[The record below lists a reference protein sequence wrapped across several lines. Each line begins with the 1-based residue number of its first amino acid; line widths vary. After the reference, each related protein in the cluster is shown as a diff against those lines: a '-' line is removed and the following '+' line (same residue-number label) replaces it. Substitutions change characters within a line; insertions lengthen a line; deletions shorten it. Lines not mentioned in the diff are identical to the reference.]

1 MPGSSANNIRI
12 VKNTL
17 YLYVRMFITM
27 AIGLITSR
35 VILKTLGVDDFGIYN
50 IVGGVVILFS
60 FISNSLRNATQRF
73 LSYELGKKNE
83 DGLRRVLNASITC
96 HVLIGIVLLIL
107 SETVGLWFV
116 KTQLNIPV
124 ERQYAADW
132 VYQFSILTFLLH
144 ILQVPYNATIIS
156 YEKMSFY
163 AYVSIV
169 EVLLKLG
176 IVYLLLAANWDK
188 LIIYS
193 ALVSVVAL
201 IILVINAGYCRW
213 SLKTGKLILGYDKDL
228 LGKLMG
234 FSGWSMINGS
244 SVLFAQ
250 QGGNILLNIFKGIS
264 ANAAFGIANQVTNA
278 VYAFVSNFQYA
289 FQPQIVKL
297 YALGNRIDLYKLVN
311 RTSSVS
317 FYLLLLIAIPFS
329 IEADYVIK
337 LWLGTVPTYSANF
350 CILMIVYFLLDSIQ
364 APLWMLI
371 YGTGNIKTYTL
382 WTASLSIL
390 NIPIS
395 LILLKY
401 GCSIY
406 SVFYVRILLNVACC
420 CYRFIYIKRFI
431 GFPNT
436 VYLKNVVLR
445 ASLVATLAY
454 SVSLLIK
461 HQQLIPNIHPILIVL
476 LSIII
481 TFLSISVFGFCA
493 EDRIAIKSLIKS
505 KFSRGID

>member
-1 MPGSSANNIRI
+1 MPSTSANNIRI

-17 YLYVRMFITM
+17 YLYVRMFVTM

-83 DGLRRVLNASITC
+83 KGLRQILNVSISC

-107 SETVGLWFV
+107 SETIGLWFV

-144 ILQVPYNATIIS
+144 IFQVPYNATIIS

-176 IVYLLLAANWDK
+176 IVYLLLVASWDK
-188 LIIYS
+188 LIVYS
-193 ALVSVVAL
+193 ALVSVVAF
-201 IILVINAGYCRW
+201 IILIMNAGYCRW
-213 SLKTGKLILGYDKDL
+213 KLKTGKLILGYNKEL
-228 LGKLMG
+228 FGRLMK
-234 FSGWSMINGS
+234 FSGWSMVNGS
-244 SVLFAQ
+244 SILFAQ

-297 YALGNRIDLYKLVN
+297 YALGNKAELYKLIN
-311 RTSSVS
+311 RTSLVS

-337 LWLGTVPTYSANF
+337 LWLGTVPAYSANF

-371 YGTGNIKTYTL
+371 YGTGEIKTYTL
-382 WTASLSIL
+382 WTASLTIL

-395 LILLKY
+395 LLLLKCGY
-401 GCSIY
+401 SIY
-406 SVFYVRILLNVACC
+406 SVFYVRVLLNIACC
-420 CYRFIYIKRFI
+420 CYRVFYIKRYT
-431 GFPNT
+431 GFPGT
-436 VYLKNVVLR
+436 AYLKNVILR
-445 ASLVATLAY
+445 ASLVAVIAG
-454 SVSLLIK
+454 SISLLIK
-461 HQQLIPNIHPILIVL
+461 HQQLISYIHPILVVL

-481 TFLSISVFGFCA
+481 TFLSIWFLGFSPK
-493 EDRIAIKSLIKS
+493 DKIAVKSLN
-505 KFSRGID
+505 